1 MASVMP
7 PRLDGWLLPSPPP
20 SVVIGS
26 RPSGATSA
34 PSDTNAPPPF
44 RAEAEV
50 FERLQDRDRER
61 VVDRR
66 IVNTGGRDPC
76 FAEGARTRVHRAGVS
91 EVDPAVAGALHRLA
105 MAEHFRPRAAGAAD
119 MAGKRVAKAL
129 TAVGPPKWVICKPP
143 HIPAGESAAG

>member
-1 MASVMP
+1 M
-7 PRLDGWLLPSPPP
+7 
-20 SVVIGS
+20 
-26 RPSGATSA
+26 
-34 PSDTNAPPPF
+34 
-44 RAEAEV
+44 
-50 FERLQDRDRER
+50 
-61 VVDRR
+61 
-66 IVNTGGRDPC
+66 
-76 FAEGARTRVHRAGVS
+76 HRAGVS